1 MFVEIRSCNLNRIIR
16 EALRTAGIDIPPS
29 LGKSASENIGV
40 FNLLPYTQGFLDHKV
55 LFRSYQAFRS
65 YLKVRRVIFIPE
77 YDSTTEL
84 ELLVT
89 NLLSDSKLLES
100 FELEQLYKEGILCG
114 AHWADLKKQSLSR
127 DLDDLE
133 ECYSLGQEGMHE
145 VSNASTINAQTIEN
159 LKSAIHIGS
168 EDKVRELLGILGTVP
183 AFCLA
188 DSLEYGTPRIFS
200 LLLSHGAAV
209 NSAGSNRTTPLYV
222 AINKGN
228 LPATY
233 MLLSRGADV
242 NGNNFGCPLAAAA
255 SQGFLDVV
263 HCLLQNGAD
272 IHGTSKESPLRNAA
286 IYGQSDV
293 MKILLEKGANEQ
305 DLHGQYFPMEKKYP
319 ASMEG
324 QRKIYLWFNGV
335 FFPKFESS
343 FDPLRDCPVSIALQE
358 RERRR
363 ELGVRLRGAL
373 AKITKLVYEAS
384 LDPLA
389 TPGFKK
395 LALKLRSHDKAWGS
409 GMRTIRRLFK
419 NRLPENLEQV
429 ISFMKVAEAMRSSK
443 NSEDSSEP
451 PEDLQAFLYV
461 YPRCGIE
468 ENRV

>member
-1 MFVEIRSCNLNRIIR
+1 MFVEIRSHNLKRGIR
-16 EALRTAGIDIPPS
+16 EALRTAGIDIPAS
-29 LGKSASENIGV
+29 LGESVIENMWRFGIE
-40 FNLLPYTQGFLDHKV
+40 PDIPGFLDHKV

-65 YLKVRRVIFIPE
+65 YLKVPQHNFSRE
-77 YDSTTEL
+77 YFGTAEL
-84 ELLVT
+84 RLLVT

-100 FELEQLYKEGILCG
+100 FGLEQLYKEGILCG
-114 AHWADLKKQSLSR
+114 SHWADLKKQSLLR

-133 ECYSLGQEGMHE
+133 ECWFLGQEEMHE
-145 VSNASTINAQTIEN
+145 VSNASTINARTIDN
-159 LKSAIHIGS
+159 LKSAIRIGS
-168 EDKVRELLGILGTVP
+168 EDKVRELLANLGTVP

-188 DSLEYGTPRIFS
+188 DSLEYGKSRIFA

-209 NSAGSNRTTPLYV
+209 NSVGSNGTTPLYV

-233 MLLSRGADV
+233 MLLSRGAGV
-242 NGNNFGCPLAAAA
+242 NGNDFGCPLAAAA

-319 ASMEG
+319 AG
-324 QRKIYLWFNGV
+324 RKREFE
-335 FFPKFESS
+335 FFWNPLDSSAFLAGFESS

-363 ELGVRLRGAL
+363 ELGGRLRGAL

-384 LDPLA
+384 LDPSA

-395 LALKLRSHDKAWGS
+395 LALQLRSHDKAWRS

-461 YPRCGIE
+461 YP
-468 ENRV
+468 